1 MGRVTQLSVDVE
13 LFKSMLKEEWRLH
26 QSFIGRLGSVMFPV
40 FTLVFTIF
48 IAFFGQY
55 ALQNLNRDTAIQIL
69 HGAALLYGL
78 FVGALGGMGEQ
89 VMTRRLGQVS
99 MLLQLPQQ
107 YPVSFKRVMGIFFV
121 KDALFY
127 FGYTFLPLTVG
138 LLISSP
144 IIDVEFVEMFM
155 GGATLFM
162 TFMLGM
168 ASSFFLSAVYTSNKK
183 TGGILLLAVALLIGL
198 VWPLELI
205 PLGELLPPLGYWST
219 GNSISLTL
227 SVVYIVSVS
236 VLGALSVKEKYE
248 SKVHVYE
255 NRLLKDEA
263 KFTWIGDLST
273 LLSKEWLELKRSGGL
288 VPVVGGFLGLIMG
301 IYGLISIF
309 EMGMGIY
316 LPFNVISYSGFVGFM
331 GVMTYSMITGIE
343 PNDYMN
349 MLPISVEK
357 VVKAKVTLYLMLTA
371 IISTGYV
378 VVIGLMR
385 DEALLIP
392 LGLLTSYSTAIYIA
406 AVTAY
411 LTGLWTN
418 TLFFDIKILA
428 KFAAL
433 VVPGLTALEVAAFW
447 VSNSYALAVI
457 LGVSIMMMLVSKP
470 LLDRV
475 GEKWDGK
482 AFSYVSNNTDW

>member
-1 MGRVTQLSVDVE
+1 MGRVTRLSVDFE

-40 FTLVFTIF
+40 FTLVFTVL
-48 IAFFGQY
+48 IAFFGQI
-55 ALQNLNRDTAIQIL
+55 ALRNLNRDTAIQIL

-99 MLLQLPQQ
+99 MLLQLPQH

-121 KDALFY
+121 KDAFFY
-127 FGYTFLPLTVG
+127 FGYTFLPLTAG

-144 IIDVEFVEMFM
+144 IIGAGLAEMFM

-162 TFMLGM
+162 TFMMGM
-168 ASSFFLSAVYTSNKK
+168 ASSFFMSAVYTSNKQA
-183 TGGILLLAVALLIGL
+183 GGILLLVAGMLIGL
-198 VWPLELI
+198 VWPLGLV
-205 PLGELLPPLGYWST
+205 PLGELLPPLGYWSS
-219 GNSISLTL
+219 GNSISLSL
-227 SVVYIVSVS
+227 SVLYVVSVS
-236 VLGALSVKEKYE
+236 VLGALSVKERYE
-248 SKVHVYE
+248 SKVHIYE
-255 NRLLKDEA
+255 NRLLKAEMRL
-263 KFTWIGDLST
+263 TWIGDLST

-288 VPVVGGFLGLIMG
+288 FPVVGGFLGLIMG

-316 LPFNVISYSGFVGFM
+316 LPFNVLSYSGFVGFM

-349 MLPISVEK
+349 MLPISIEK
-357 VVKAKVTLYLMLTA
+357 VVKAKVTLYLILTA
-371 IISTGYV
+371 IISTLYV
-378 VVIGLMR
+378 VGIGLLR
-385 DEALLIP
+385 NELSLIP

-418 TLFFDIKILA
+418 TLFFDAKILA
-428 KFAAL
+428 KFAAM

-447 VSNSYALAVI
+447 VSNSIALGVI
-457 LGVSIMMMLVSKP
+457 LLVSFVMLLVSKP

-475 GEKWDGK
+475 GDKWDK
-482 AFSYVSNNTDW
+482 QVFSYVSNNTDW